1 MDFTPPTHASLCTGY
16 DGLGLG
22 LQGVFPSCRTI
33 VAVEA
38 EAFAAA
44 NLVDKMETGALA
56 PCPIFSDVTKFDG
69 RPFRGLVDII
79 SGGFPCTPFS
89 CAGLR
94 ESDESANH
102 LFPYILNAVQ
112 DIQPSLVFLENV
124 EGIITAKLKGDGWR
138 DEAGTPVLLHVA
150 RELER
155 VGYRSTWG
163 IFSAAEVGAPHQRKR
178 VFILARMANAGRKW
192 REVQAWRQDA
202 AKQIARGDGAK
213 GRAWP
218 ARPGEWQYGWEE
230 PRVLADPSSQRPRRL
245 SEKREQVRE
254 ASRRRRPDNSGSV
267 LADSDGNRSRPE
279 ERGDDGQMLG
289 VQEEQGQEHRA
300 VISRGEGAVGNAES
314 GENDNREARDM
325 EQEAE
330 GGKGCDSTAQDSSRR
345 QTESELGG
353 TTDGIASGLDAAF
366 ARVERL
372 RMLGNGVVPDTA
384 TKAFLTLMDQLD
396 G

>member
-138 DEAGTPVLLHVA
+138 DEPGTSVLLHVL

-155 VGYRSTWG
+155 IGCRSTWG

-178 VFILARMANAGRKW
+178 VFILAHRIGARLERLLRHAQEEGREDEG
-192 REVQAWRQDA
+192 RPASRCCEHR
-202 AKQIARGDGAK
+202 
-213 GRAWP
+213 RAWP

-230 PRVLADPSSQRPRRL
+230 PRVLA
-245 SEKREQVRE
+245 
-254 ASRRRRPDNSGSV
+254 N
-267 LADSDGNRSRPE
+267 SDGNRSRPE

-300 VISRGEGAVGNAES
+300 AISRGEGAVGNAES
-314 GENDNREARDM
+314 GENDNREARGM

-330 GGKGCDSTAQDSSRR
+330 GGKGCDSTARDSSRR
-345 QTESELGG
+345 QAESELGG
-353 TTDGIASGLDAAF
+353 TTDGIAGGLDAAF

-384 TKAFLTLMDQLD
+384 TKAFLTLMNQLD

>member
-1 MDFTPPTHASLCTGY
+1 
-16 DGLGLG
+16 
-22 LQGVFPSCRTI
+22 
-33 VAVEA
+33 VEA

-178 VFILARMANAGRKW
+178 VFILARPNQELADLHRERLESWLQAGSNQE
-192 REVQAWRQDA
+192 RESQYGY
-202 AKQIARGDGAK
+202 ARRGGSSIP
-213 GRAWP
+213 RRWP
-218 ARPGEWQYGWEE
+218 ARPAEAQHEWEE
-230 PRVLADPSSQRPRRL
+230 SRVLA
-245 SEKREQVRE
+245 
-254 ASRRRRPDNSGSV
+254 N
-267 LADSDGNRSRPE
+267 SDGNRSRPE

-314 GENDNREARDM
+314 GENDNREARDT

-330 GGKGCDSTAQDSSRR
+330 GGEGCDSTARDSSRR
-345 QTESELGG
+345 QAEPELGG
-353 TTDGIASGLDAAF
+353 TTDGIAGGLDAAF

>member
-124 EGIITAKLKGDGWR
+124 EGIITAKLKGDDWR

-155 VGYRSTWG
+155 IGYRSTWG

-202 AKQIARGDGAK
+202 AKQITRGDGAK

-230 PRVLADPSSQRPRRL
+230 PRVLA
-245 SEKREQVRE
+245 
-254 ASRRRRPDNSGSV
+254 N
-267 LADSDGNRSRPE
+267 SDGNRSRPE

-300 VISRGEGAVGNAES
+300 AISRGEGAVGNSES

-330 GGKGCDSTAQDSSRR
+330 GGEGCDSTARDSSRR
-345 QTESELGG
+345 QAEPELGG
-353 TTDGIASGLDAAF
+353 TTDGIAGGLDAAF

-384 TKAFLTLMDQLD
+384 TKAFLTLMNQLD

>member
-1 MDFTPPTHASLCTGY
+1 
-16 DGLGLG
+16 
-22 LQGVFPSCRTI
+22 
-33 VAVEA
+33 VEA

-138 DEAGTPVLLHVA
+138 DEAGTPVLLHVL

-155 VGYRSTWG
+155 IGYRSTWG

-202 AKQIARGDGAK
+202 AKQITRGDGAK

-230 PRVLADPSSQRPRRL
+230 PRVLADPSSQRPKRL

-267 LADSDGNRSRPE
+267 LAN
-279 ERGDDGQMLG
+279 
-289 VQEEQGQEHRA
+289 
-300 VISRGEGAVGNAES
+300 VGNAKS

-330 GGKGCDSTAQDSSRR
+330 GGKGCDSTARDSSRR
-345 QTESELGG
+345 QAEPELGG
-353 TTDGIASGLDAAF
+353 TTDGIAGGLDAAF

-384 TKAFLTLMDQLD
+384 TKAFLTLMNQLD